1 MLIEIIFPN
10 LAKRCRYLKPLAV
23 LPFSPAMIRFSLYT
37 ILCFILLGFRSE
49 DSYTR
54 QIQEFRKE
62 RINSLK
68 SESGW
73 LNLAGLFW
81 LKEGKNTLGGDDK
94 NDFVFPSDHADPFL
108 GELVLKDGK
117 VIYQTVSDTMLVFQ
131 EGIKAPV
138 ISHRSL
144 RWFIIKRGDKFAVR
158 LRDLEGEY
166 LKAFKGIDCFPTDSS
181 YRIVADFIPTKGKMM
196 TIIDVTGRAYALES
210 PGLLRFKIGKGFYEL
225 ETSQEGNNLFIV
237 FGDLTNKKQTY
248 GAGRFIDTSLPDAQ
262 GKVVLDFNKA
272 YNPPCAFTPFA
283 TCPLPTPANKL
294 AVEIRAGE
302 QFHGH

>member
-1 MLIEIIFPN
+1 MRIKWLLLFLVFLSGFKSDTNYSLEIE
-10 LAKRCRYLKPLAV
+10 A
-23 LPFSPAMIRFSLYT
+23 
-37 ILCFILLGFRSE
+37 
-49 DSYTR
+49 
-54 QIQEFRKE
+54 FRKA
-62 RINSLK
+62 RIESLK
-68 SESGW
+68 SENGW

-81 LKEGKNTLGGDDK
+81 LKEGVNTLGGSEK
-94 NDFVFPSDHADPFL
+94 NDFVFPSDHSDAFL
-108 GELVLKDGK
+108 GELLLKNGQ
-117 VIYQTVSDTMLVFQ
+117 VYYQTVSDTMLVYRDD
-131 EGIKAPV
+131 IKAPV

-144 RWFIIKRGDKFAVR
+144 RWFIIKRGDKYAVR

-166 LKAFKGIDCFPTDSS
+166 VKAFKGIECFPTDEK

-196 TIIDVTGRAYALES
+196 TIIDVTGRSYQLES
-210 PGLLRFKIGKGFYEL
+210 PGMLRFTIGKKTYQL

-248 GAGRFIDTSLPDAQ
+248 GAGRFIDTALPDSK
-262 GKVVLDFNKA
+262 GKVVIDFNKA